1 MRHLLDTHVVLWFL
15 GDAAKLSEA
24 ALSVIVD
31 PATEKYVSIVSAWE
45 AAVKISLGKLS
56 LDGGAAVFFGAVEE
70 NGFIILPVKRKH
82 VELVETLP
90 FHHRDPFDR
99 MLVAAAA
106 SENMSLVTADAHI
119 RLYGVDCVW

>member
-1 MRHLLDTHVVLWFL
+1 MDTHVVLWFL

-24 ALSVIVD
+24 ALNVILD
-31 PATEKYVSIVSAWE
+31 PASEKYVSIVSAWE
-45 AAVKISLGKLS
+45 AAVKISLGKLRF
-56 LDGGAAVFFGAVEE
+56 DGGAADFFRVVEE
-70 NGFIILPVKRKH
+70 NGFTILPVKRKH

-90 FHHRDPFDR
+90 FHRRDPFDR

-106 SENMSLVTADAHI
+106 SESMNFVTSDANI